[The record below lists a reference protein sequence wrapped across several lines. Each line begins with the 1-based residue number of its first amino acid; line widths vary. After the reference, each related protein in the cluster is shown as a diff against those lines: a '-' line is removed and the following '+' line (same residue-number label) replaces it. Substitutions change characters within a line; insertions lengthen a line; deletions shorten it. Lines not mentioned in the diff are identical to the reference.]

1 MTSVSSVSTKSEQIR
16 LRIRLA
22 VAAYA
27 YEYKNTSI
35 MSDGK
40 FDELSYKV
48 DTSIIT
54 GYRKLDNFFKKN
66 FEPATGMWVRKHPDK
81 QGLRTIYE
89 KYYNKEG
96 KHYVSINKL

>member
-1 MTSVSSVSTKSEQIR
+1 MTSVDSASTKSEQIR
-16 LRIRLA
+16 IRIRLS

-35 MSDGK
+35 MSDAQ
-40 FDELSYKV
+40 FDWLSKQV
-48 DTSIIT
+48 DTTVYT
-54 GYRKLDNFFKKN
+54 GYRKLDNFFKKH
-66 FEPATGMWVRKHPDK
+66 FESDTGMWVRKHPDK

-96 KHYVSINKL
+96 KHYVNINKL